1 MKNVYF
7 GQPAE
12 YGIFGVVA
20 KELLRSPATLEHDV
34 RGLSLER
41 FHGLRTPQVH
51 RPIEYSGPRGEVPG
65 SQYRP
70 RQAEVLASA
79 PHTQQELEEMRR
91 NRDDIQA
98 EMDRMPG
105 GAPQTIED
113 MERLLP
119 NINFLGDQ
127 TNCVEVSMAVDDIQA
142 GHAAVA
148 GRSRGYAS
156 GWMGADARPNPAAIE
171 QEMLQSDNA
180 QGIVSIVKP
189 EIGQGHFLNVRN
201 FGGKVWWIDGQAR
214 WWPNGQ
220 VNGGEY
226 TGITDHF
233 PYPGDFE
240 FHLIRHVG
248 SEAQ

>member
-1 MKNVYF
+1 MKVMKNVYF

-79 PHTQQELEEMRR
+79 PHTPQELEEMRR

-142 GHAAVA
+142 GHAAVMRPFKGLRQRLDGGRCQAKPSGDRA
-148 GRSRGYAS
+148 G
-156 GWMGADARPNPAAIE
+156 DAA
-171 QEMLQSDNA
+171 
-180 QGIVSIVKP
+180 
-189 EIGQGHFLNVRN
+189 
-201 FGGKVWWIDGQAR
+201 
-214 WWPNGQ
+214 
-220 VNGGEY
+220 
-226 TGITDHF
+226 
-233 PYPGDFE
+233 
-240 FHLIRHVG
+240 VG
-248 SEAQ
+248 